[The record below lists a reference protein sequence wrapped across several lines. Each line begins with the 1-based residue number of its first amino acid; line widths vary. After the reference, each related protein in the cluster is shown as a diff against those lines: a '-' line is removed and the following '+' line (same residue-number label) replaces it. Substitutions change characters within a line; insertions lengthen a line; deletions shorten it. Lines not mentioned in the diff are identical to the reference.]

1 MAGMTKD
8 QVNEVLLVGGST
20 HLRVIRDQGFHNIR
34 TYFPEEV
41 KISQDRNPDQVV
53 AKGAAVLAGILS
65 GKVTNLAISMDSTNY
80 KNHIYRSKKAEINE
94 SNAK

>member
-1 MAGMTKD
+1 MAGLNKD
-8 QVNEVLLVGGST
+8 QINEVVLVGGST
-20 HLRVIRDQGFHNIR
+20 HLRVIRDLIR

-65 GKVTNLAISMDSTNY
+65 RKVTNLAISFDSKNY
-80 KNHIYRSKKAEINE
+80 KNHIYRKQKAVINE